1 MKIELTRL
9 NYPRIQTIINIPDD
23 LQDDAADDF
32 LEIVASKQLEELNV
46 ERKSF
51 HLQGVHIHM
60 SKIFDLENHEFQVKS
75 DKPYLQFQVE
85 LSNGGISYFP
95 IEEQAQAIKVEKKEF
110 ALFYIPKM
118 SGTNK
123 RQACQNSF
131 TLEIQMSVPWI
142 KRHLQIDIKSA
153 KKFLQAMEEQKL
165 AIFGGAR
172 LSGNRRTATHLLG
185 ALYLQL
191 SVKH

>member
-1 MKIELTRL
+1 
-9 NYPRIQTIINIPDD
+9 
-23 LQDDAADDF
+23 
-32 LEIVASKQLEELNV
+32 
-46 ERKSF
+46 
-51 HLQGVHIHM
+51 
-60 SKIFDLENHEFQVKS
+60 
-75 DKPYLQFQVE
+75 
-85 LSNGGISYFP
+85 
-95 IEEQAQAIKVEKKEF
+95 
-110 ALFYIPKM
+110 M
-118 SGTNK
+118 SGTYK